1 MRFSAFV
8 GRASEDAWY
17 ISPPLAAKPPVFP
30 PPPGVPC
37 DQRTGGTHAQRGS
50 TRYCPGVQ
58 PTQSRAALPS
68 LDSQPM
74 ICGMIA
80 RLLPTQQKENLVAF
94 KCDIW
99 GYLWVMLCNM
109 HNYCLKYP

>member
-1 MRFSAFV
+1 MPSEA
-8 GRASEDAWY
+8 ASD
-17 ISPPLAAKPPVFP
+17 IV
-30 PPPGVPC
+30 
-37 DQRTGGTHAQRGS
+37 QGGA
-50 TRYCPGVQ
+50 Q
-58 PTQSRAALPS
+58 PTQSWAALPS

-99 GYLWVMLCNM
+99 G
-109 HNYCLKYP
+109 

>member
-8 GRASEDAWY
+8 GKGSEDVWY

-37 DQRTGGTHAQRGS
+37 GQRTGGTHAQRGS

-58 PTQSRAALPS
+58 PTQGRVN
-68 LDSQPM
+68 
-74 ICGMIA
+74 IA
-80 RLLPTQQKENLVAF
+80 IVAIIGQSAHDLRHDRPIIANATKRKF
-94 KCDIW
+94 GC
-99 GYLWVMLCNM
+99 V
-109 HNYCLKYP
+109 

>member
-8 GRASEDAWY
+8 GKGSEDVRY

-50 TRYCPGVQ
+50 TRYRPGAQLRQSRGSIAIVAIIGQ
-58 PTQSRAALPS
+58 PTHDLRHDRQ
-68 LDSQPM
+68 
-74 ICGMIA
+74 IIA
-80 RLLPTQQKENLVAF
+80 NATKRKFGCV
-94 KCDIW
+94 
-99 GYLWVMLCNM
+99 
-109 HNYCLKYP
+109 